1 MLSLGLWFPT
11 ENIDECFPIRNFF
24 FVNVA
29 TARDERM
36 AERGDQCVASIEDDV
51 RQAAIRAL
59 GCAEITFAELPRA
72 QCLYTASL
80 TPRGAS

>member
-11 ENIDECFPIRNFF
+11 ENIDESSATRNFF
-24 FVNVA
+24 FVHVA
-29 TARDERM
+29 MARDERI
-36 AERGDQCVASIEDDV
+36 AERQEMLSDDIDV
-51 RQAAIRAL
+51 RAL
-59 GCAEITFAELPRA
+59 IDIDVHAVSAFAELPRP